1 MILWLDLRLKE
12 TQSQIIIVSGTH
24 SGAQNTDAVIP
35 DWLRNNAAWL
45 ADDQIDDNT
54 FANGIQFLIKNGII
68 VI

>member
-35 DWLRNNAAWL
+35 DWLRNNAAGG
-45 ADDQIDDNT
+45 QM
-54 FANGIQFLIKNGII
+54 IKLMII
-68 VI
+68 HSQME